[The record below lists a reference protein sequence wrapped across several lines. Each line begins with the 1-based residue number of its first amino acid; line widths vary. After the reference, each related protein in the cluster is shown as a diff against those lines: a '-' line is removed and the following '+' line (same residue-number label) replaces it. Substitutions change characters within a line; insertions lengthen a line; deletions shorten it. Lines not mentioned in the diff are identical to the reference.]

1 MSILGEPDCERMQ
14 RGLQWIRQ
22 IRIPFKNCP
31 TKNWF
36 NVQRVFV
43 PIAATMFQKHQ
54 RSHRRRVW
62 LTASYGSVC
71 PDMYGHH
78 HRRPVARCV
87 LWPAGQWHAACYGPQ
102 ASGTSLV
109 AIRLLQF
116 AIASYATE
124 TERNA
129 CTQDLT
135 ARRDECGC
143 FGAPP
148 ACKVPRS
155 RKPGPSPPHHSCFA
169 RSSGFPPGVCPVEV
183 STRTRAWPPCTR
195 SCLAACSAGGAHKGE
210 GGGVPDWTLPGVRF
224 PRRPLLMYK

>member
-78 HRRPVARCV
+78 HRRLVARCV
-87 LWPAGQWHAACYGPQ
+87 LWPAGQWHISSCHPP
-102 ASGTSLV
+102 
-109 AIRLLQF
+109 F
-116 AIASYATE
+116 AVRHRIVCDRDR
-124 TERNA
+124 TERVH
-129 CTQDLT
+129 
-135 ARRDECGC
+135 ARLNCEEGRVRL
-143 FGAPP
+143 FW
-148 ACKVPRS
+148 
-155 RKPGPSPPHHSCFA
+155 GPSCVQSP
-169 RSSGFPPGVCPVEV
+169 
-183 STRTRAWPPCTR
+183 
-195 SCLAACSAGGAHKGE
+195 
-210 GGGVPDWTLPGVRF
+210 
-224 PRRPLLMYK
+224 